1 MEQKTIKISVWR
13 SLRHI
18 SKAITIYLFI
28 ELLENQHKMA
38 KDFKSRIGSKRLNTL
53 IPENDPIHS
62 SQPEAASEPKS
73 IIKKQM
79 IRAVEQEPEQAPT
92 PPETVVSTFR
102 INAEKLTTIKAIAFW
117 DRKKIQDVFDEA
129 LGLYIEAQEKAT
141 LEKAVE
147 EYTKRTA

>member
-1 MEQKTIKISVWR
+1 
-13 SLRHI
+13 
-18 SKAITIYLFI
+18 
-28 ELLENQHKMA
+28 MA

-53 IPENDPIHS
+53 IPEHDPITTP
-62 SQPEAASEPKS
+62 QPETVSEPKT

-79 IRAVEQEPEQAPT
+79 VRAVEPEQAPT

-102 INAEKLTTIKAIAFW
+102 INIEKLTTIKAIAFW

-129 LGLYIEAQEKAT
+129 LGLYIESQSQAT